1 MMAGIEHAPTAL
13 GDIQGAIA
21 RPADETFEGRVV
33 AFFLDQFLFRFV
45 RFRNRRE
52 LRTLSLSRDGE
63 MIIRKI
69 VF

>member
-21 RPADETFEGRVV
+21 RPADETFEGIV

-52 LRTLSLSRDGE
+52 LQTLSLSRDGE